1 MTILALLSWI
11 VIGGVI
17 GGVFVTVWKI
27 RGLTL
32 GWGVAAGSVGGVVG
46 GLITRTVLPGTTSD
60 GPALFAAMVGAVL
73 AVFIARARVTKQQ
86 KPGTV

>member
-17 GGVFVTVWKI
+17 GGVFVAVWKV

-32 GWGVAAGSVGGVVG
+32 AWGAAAGSVGGVVG
-46 GLITRTVLPGTTSD
+46 GLIARTVLPGTSSA
-60 GPALFAAMVGAVL
+60 GPALLAAIVGAVL
-73 AVFIARARVTKQQ
+73 ATFIARARVTKEQ
-86 KPGTV
+86 KTKTV